1 MSKYLVVVGGQS
13 YERVYFFG
21 FHLQFVVGE
30 SQCSFECGF
39 ELSEVELSLAED
51 VEVPGLS
58 SAPGVVEHF
67 VGAGVDVAG
76 DEGVEGLSGV
86 IGTRVVLPFCPVM
99 LESISLFL
107 YWSTSSA
114 AITYSFFM

>member
-1 MSKYLVVVGGQS
+1 M
-13 YERVYFFG
+13 
-21 FHLQFVVGE
+21 
-30 SQCSFECGF
+30 
-39 ELSEVELSLAED
+39 
-51 VEVPGLS
+51 PGLS

-67 VGAGVDVAG
+67 VGTGVDVAG
-76 DEGVEGLSGV
+76 DEGVERLSG
-86 IGTRVVLPFCPVM
+86 GMCTRVVLPFCPVM